1 MPCGASALASDWL
14 SAFKP
19 ALLAAYAG
27 APGPTRNPPLDDG
40 VAAALH
46 GLPGRFRCRPVG
58 VVMQHDRDATHC
70 QRLADRCAHAAR
82 GPGYEYVSHA
92 SRLRCVIPR
101 TDAGAGRPPRCEY
114 AASLGAAAMV
124 CHARDE
130 VIAWPLVDRAHRP
143 HHTIRGHRPSP
154 RTGPGPGLPQACHR

>member
-1 MPCGASALASDWL
+1 MVRRDAGVVHDGINALQRRS
-14 SAFKP
+14 
-19 ALLAAYAG
+19 LLPETLDRGRVAEVA
-27 APGPTRNPPLDDG
+27 LDDG

-70 QRLADRCAHAAR
+70 QRLADRCANAAR
-82 GPGYEYVSHA
+82 GPGNEYVSHA

-101 TDAGAGRPPRCEY
+101 TDAGAGRPPRSEY
-114 AASLGAAAMV
+114 AATLGAAAMV

-154 RTGPGPGLPQACHR
+154 RTRPGPGLPQACRR